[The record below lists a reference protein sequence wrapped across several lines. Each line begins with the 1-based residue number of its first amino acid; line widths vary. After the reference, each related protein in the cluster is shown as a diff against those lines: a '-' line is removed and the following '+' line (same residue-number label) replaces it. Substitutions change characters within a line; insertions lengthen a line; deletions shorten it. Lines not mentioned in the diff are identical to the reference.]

1 MLFPSI
7 HKALAE
13 LSDLLSMLSDDNY
26 TRPCPGLSGSTIGEH
41 TRHIIEM
48 FQCLDNQYDSETIN
62 YDLRQRD
69 YKIQTNATSA
79 QNAIVEILNRLN
91 KSNKNLEL
99 EQTIE
104 GEAIS
109 INTNYFRE
117 LVYNLEHCIHHQAL
131 IKVALLQ
138 LENITI
144 DENFGVARST
154 IEYRKQCAQ

>member
-1 MLFPSI
+1 MLFSSV
-7 HKALAE
+7 HKVLAE
-13 LSDLLSMLSDDNY
+13 LSDLLSKLSHDNY
-26 TRPCPGLSGSTIGEH
+26 TRPCYGLSGSTIGEH

-48 FQCLDNQYDSETIN
+48 FQCLDTQYDSETIN

-69 YKIQTNATSA
+69 YEIQTNANSA
-79 QNAIVEILNRLN
+79 QNAIVEILNRIDR
-91 KSNKNLEL
+91 SDKNLEL
-99 EQTIE
+99 QQTIE

-109 INTNYFRE
+109 INTNYYRE

-138 LENITI
+138 FQNITI